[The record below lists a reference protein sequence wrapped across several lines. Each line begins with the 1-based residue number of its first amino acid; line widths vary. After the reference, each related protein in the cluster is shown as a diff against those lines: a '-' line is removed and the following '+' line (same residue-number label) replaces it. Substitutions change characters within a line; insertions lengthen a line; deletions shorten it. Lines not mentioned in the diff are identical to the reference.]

1 MEDNLRLSSDF
12 FQLKKNN
19 FNVYQEEYN
28 SHLLY
33 SRTFLE
39 PLYYTVSPKKYD
51 LWRFW
56 IGLNRTGHMSFLT
69 GQDRTGPDTQ
79 ICRTGPA
86 RPDWLHPNIFK

>member
-39 PLYYTVSPKKYD
+39 PLYYTVSPKKV
-51 LWRFW
+51 
-56 IGLNRTGHMSFLT
+56 
-69 GQDRTGPDTQ
+69 
-79 ICRTGPA
+79 
-86 RPDWLHPNIFK
+86 PDWFETSEGFE